1 VRLFVKNKI
10 LEALI
15 YFSKAFLT
23 CFGCNYTTCSSY
35 FWSYFRTPI

>member
-1 VRLFVKNKI
+1 ARGVSYRKLHRNYPTMWEALCKNKI

-23 CFGCNYTTCSSY
+23 
-35 FWSYFRTPI
+35 